1 MPVLAVFAAKEKVV
15 AGVDNGTPVFAVKL
29 KGGSVA
35 VFTGAIAFVEK
46 LKGNGATAA
55 VLVTWED
62 DEVDDVVKP
71 PNWNG
76 GFDDAA
82 PLCT

>member
-1 MPVLAVFAAKEKVV
+1 MPALAVFAEKEKVV
-15 AGVDNGTPVFAVKL
+15 AGVDTGAPVFAVKL

-35 VFTGAIAFVEK
+35 VFTGAIVFVEK
-46 LKGNGATAA
+46 LKGNCVTAA

-62 DEVDDVVKP
+62 DEVADVVKP

-76 GFDDAA
+76 GFDDAV
-82 PLCT
+82 PPCN